1 MGDVAHMAGA
11 CTISPAAASVNHSMT
26 SLPWFALRIREK
38 LRSTTEQY
46 LVAGEHEFFSPV
58 TTELRQWS
66 DRRKKVSVPVFGGY
80 LFCRFERE
88 QQLAVLRTPGVIDI
102 VRCGARPAEVD
113 AQELA
118 AIRTALVT
126 IEKADPLP
134 HLVCGQ
140 RVQVVQG
147 PMAGVEGVLAMVRSE
162 LRLVLAVT
170 MMNRSVAVEI
180 DRANV
185 IAIF

>member
-1 MGDVAHMAGA
+1 MEHVADMAGA
-11 CTISPAAASVNHSMT
+11 CTNFLPSLIANDSTA
-26 SLPWFALRIREK
+26 SLPWFALRVREK

-46 LVAGEHEFFSPV
+46 LTAGQHEFFSPV

-66 DRRKKVSVPVFGGY
+66 DRRKAISVPLFGGY
-80 LFCRFERE
+80 LFCRFDRER
-88 QQLAVLRTPGVIDI
+88 QLSILRTPGVIDI

-113 AQELA
+113 TQELA
-118 AIRTALVT
+118 AIRLALTTMKTV
-126 IEKADPLP
+126 DPLP

-140 RVQVVQG
+140 RVQVVRG
-147 PMAGVEGVLAMVRSE
+147 PMAGVEGVLALIRSE

-180 DRANV
+180 DRSHVTAL
-185 IAIF
+185 